1 MDAASRS
8 RAPPGSTGVIGVQ
21 WPVDDAPTALFMVMF
36 HHYLNGGYHDP
47 AIALRAA
54 QQWMLHT
61 QRQLP
66 EGIEQRFANE
76 LHRPDLTETGN

>member
-1 MDAASRS
+1 
-8 RAPPGSTGVIGVQ
+8 
-21 WPVDDAPTALFMVMF
+21 MVMF